1 MPDSTSSDFPKDQD
15 EPIFTL
21 VSRDNPEMKAA
32 YAKAARTIPQFIL
45 HLEEKTGEYPSAK
58 LRFRDPDES
67 ARLGEDQLAYIWL
80 GSVHYH
86 KEERMFSGTFFELPP
101 EFEKWHH
108 VGKRLGFD
116 PEDIFDWMVLTEDG
130 RLFGGYTIRVTRS
143 LLPEN
148 QRADYDAHVG
158 VKVYEPEP

>member
-1 MPDSTSSDFPKDQD
+1 MSERTSSGFPKGEDQ
-15 EPIFTL
+15 PVFTAI
-21 VSRDNPEMKAA
+21 SRDNTEMRAA
-32 YAKAARTIPQFIL
+32 FAKTAATIPRFIE
-45 HLEEKTGEYPSAK
+45 HLSDKRGAYCSAK

-67 ARLGEDQLAYIWL
+67 QRLGEDRFAYMWL
-80 GSVHYH
+80 GDVHYH
-86 KEERMFSGTFFELPP
+86 AEERVFSGTFFELPP

-130 RLFGGYTIRVTRS
+130 RLFGGFIIRVTRS
-143 LLPEN
+143 LLPEA

-158 VKVYEPEP
+158 VRVYEPEA